1 MQAQGELDEAEA
13 LLTEAAGTAKQVLG
27 SDHPHTK
34 IFEINLKGLRTAKMK
49 REKTKQL
56 LAGKGDGDVVMVK
69 AEAAS
74 ALQGMK
80 NSSRCLYRD
89 TCRVP
94 SQP

>member
-1 MQAQGELDEAEA
+1 MPDALGYKSKEEYEA
-13 LLTEAAGTAKQVLG
+13 
-27 SDHPHTK
+27 
-34 IFEINLKGLRTAKMK
+34 K